1 MIGFIYVWRDKA
13 RKMFYIGS
21 HVGSPDDGYISSSYW
36 LAAEVRFRPSDFRRK
51 ILKFV
56 DLPNLKLEE
65 YRYIGMIKDE
75 EYGKKYYNL
84 KQGKPKGLE
93 PWNKGTSG
101 LYSDDYRKK
110 LSDKRKGRTSWN
122 KGIPNPQAVINAQKG
137 AEKLSAKVKGRKRL
151 YREDGSW
158 TWQYP
163 EK

>member
-1 MIGFIYVWRDKA
+1 MIGFIYIWRDNA

-21 HVGSPDDGYISSSYW
+21 HEGTPSDGYISSSPW
-36 LAAEVRFRPSDFRRK
+36 LNAEVRYRPTDFRRK

-65 YRYIGMIKDE
+65 YRYIGMIKNE
-75 EYGKKYYNL
+75 EYGRKYYNL
-84 KQGKPKGLE
+84 KQGKPKGLA
-93 PWNKGTSG
+93 PWNKGTIG
-101 LYSDDYRKK
+101 MYSDEYRKK

-122 KGIPNPQAVINAQKG
+122 KGQPNPLAADNARKG
-137 AEKLSAKVKGRKRL
+137 AKKLSANVKGRKRL
-151 YREDGSW
+151 YKEDGSW